1 MSLVM
6 VRWLVLTQLL
16 ENFQKGNDTNIN
28 RQKELL
34 KRPSGI
40 NGSVLNILE
49 MWPIPC
55 NAYMIYLVRICAYL
69 FCLLCNSH
77 PTSISA
83 YVMWGAKDRIQV
95 RIKILSCTK
104 KKIKIFFAEKP
115 HIVSHFT
122 NPYLL
127 DCIFFSL
134 CQATIINEYHMVPT
148 LTVRATTLHLQLTY
162 NYLSLLEQSFQG
174 RYSMYHDCPCQR
186 EDQL

>member
-16 ENFQKGNDTNIN
+16 ENFQIGNDTNIN

-95 RIKILSCTK
+95 RIKFLSCTK
-104 KKIKIFFAEKP
+104 KKLK
-115 HIVSHFT
+115 
-122 NPYLL
+122 
-127 DCIFFSL
+127 FSL
-134 CQATIINEYHMVPT
+134 LKNLTLCHILQT
-148 LTVRATTLHLQLTY
+148 LTYWIAFFFFMPSY
-162 NYLSLLEQSFQG
+162 NY
-174 RYSMYHDCPCQR
+174 
-186 EDQL
+186 